1 MEYENYFMKK
11 ANKQGYRI
19 LDCQYA
25 QDMGDDKTANFEW
38 ALIDRGEGR
47 TPCVAHWAT
56 ARYAGIWEWEL
67 EDITWSYG
75 HYFNTLEE
83 AEVYYREQLVEQMQ
97 SEIWE
102 LKERLEEECKRL
114 REARKRLPEEE
125 E

>member
-1 MEYENYFMKK
+1 MEYEFMKK

-38 ALIDRGEGR
+38 ALIDRGEGKA
-47 TPCVAHWAT
+47 PCVANWAT
-56 ARYAGIWEWEL
+56 ARYAGIWEWDL

-83 AEVYYREQLVEQMQ
+83 AEVYYRTQLVRQM
-97 SEIWE
+97 EME
-102 LKERLEEECKRL
+102 LEELEERIKEERRRL

>member
-25 QDMGDDKTANFEW
+25 QDSGDDKTSNFEW

-56 ARYAGIWEWEL
+56 AKCVGTWCWDL

-75 HYFNTLEE
+75 YYFNTIEE
-83 AEVYYREQLVEQMQ
+83 AEVYYREQLIEALQA
-97 SEIWE
+97 EIWDLQDRMKWE
-102 LKERLEEECKRL
+102 LEKL
-114 REARKRLPEEE
+114 REARKLLPEEE

>member
-1 MEYENYFMKK
+1 MEHENYFMKNP
-11 ANKQGYRI
+11 NKQGYRI

-25 QDMGDDKTANFEW
+25 PNMGDDKTANFEW

-56 ARYAGIWEWEL
+56 ARYAGTWEWDL

-83 AEVYYREQLVEQMQ
+83 AEVYYRANLVSQMEMELVELQDR
-97 SEIWE
+97 I
-102 LKERLEEECKRL
+102 KEERRRL
-114 REARKRLPEEE
+114 REARKALPEEE

>member
-25 QDMGDDKTANFEW
+25 QDMGDDKTANFQW

-56 ARYAGIWEWEL
+56 AKCVGTWEWDL

-83 AEVYYREQLVEQMQ
+83 AEVYYREQLVKQMQ
-97 SEIWE
+97 SEIWG
-102 LKERLEEECKRL
+102 LKERLKEECKRL
-114 REARKRLPEEE
+114 REARKALPEEE

>member
-1 MEYENYFMKK
+1 MEYEFMKK
-11 ANKQGYRI
+11 PNKQGYRI

-25 QDMGDDKTANFEW
+25 QDMGDDKTANFQW
-38 ALIDRGEGR
+38 ALIDRGEGK

-56 ARYAGIWEWEL
+56 ARYAGIWEWNL

-83 AEVYYREQLVEQMQ
+83 AEVYYRIQLIRE
-97 SEIWE
+97 WE
-102 LKERLEEECKRL
+102 MEREELEERIKEERRRL
-114 REARKRLPEEE
+114 REARKALPEEE